1 MGVGGWE
8 CYRRRRASR
17 PAASNSPAMSPDGV
31 VRDPGIR
38 QSQLSSLGSAA
49 GGGLL
54 PPSVGGNPTP
64 PTPTPLT
71 PPAPPTPPAPAPA
84 EPPAPTV
91 PPSVLEP
98 VQREAVRSHLVE
110 PASPPVHMAS
120 LVQQPAGASRLQVRS
135 DWQVSAVH
143 ELPSL
148 QSPSRRQQPITLV
161 YVQVPEAQVSVVHG
175 LPSSQ
180 PWLFVQPQATGVKR
194 QVLVAVSHSSVVQ
207 LVESVQL
214 VAFTQQSDVGTV
226 LQRCVDRS
234 HVLTVQALPSLQSV
248 SVMQQFSMLDREHVC
263 AVGSHV
269 SRVQGLP
276 SEQSPAVLQQFC
288 SGV

>member
-1 MGVGGWE
+1 
-8 CYRRRRASR
+8 
-17 PAASNSPAMSPDGV
+17 
-31 VRDPGIR
+31 
-38 QSQLSSLGSAA
+38 
-49 GGGLL
+49 
-54 PPSVGGNPTP
+54 
-64 PTPTPLT
+64 
-71 PPAPPTPPAPAPA
+71 
-84 EPPAPTV
+84 
-91 PPSVLEP
+91 
-98 VQREAVRSHLVE
+98 LVE

-135 DWQVSAVH
+135 GWQVSAVH

-148 QSPSRRQQPITLV
+148 QSPSRRQQPMTLV
-161 YVQVPEAQVSVVHG
+161 YVQVPEPQVSVVHG

-180 PWLFVQPQATGVKR
+180 PWSFVQPHAIGVKR
-194 QVLVAVSHSSVVQ
+194 QVFVAVSHSFVVQ
-207 LVESVQL
+207 LVESLQL

-226 LQRCVDRS
+226 LHRCVDRS
-234 HVLTVQALPSLQSV
+234 HVLAVQALPSLQSA

-288 SGV
+288 IDVYAQRPFVPQASVVQALPSLQSWSAALASATPQQNGCVERTQRPFSQRSFEHMLASAQSASMLQQSVIFRFSH